1 MHTYNVEPVRV
12 GGSRWTPRRARA
24 PGVAVHTHHAARATT
39 GRDGTNA
46 GVYSCTFSCDA
57 VGSGAWSQSQKLLA
71 SDGVRGVRFGRSVA
85 ISGGGGGWAGA
96 GRPKLLP
103 GW

>member
-1 MHTYNVEPVRV
+1 MDPGAR
-12 GGSRWTPRRARA
+12 GRR
-24 PGVAVHTHHAARATT
+24 GVAVHTHHAAHATT